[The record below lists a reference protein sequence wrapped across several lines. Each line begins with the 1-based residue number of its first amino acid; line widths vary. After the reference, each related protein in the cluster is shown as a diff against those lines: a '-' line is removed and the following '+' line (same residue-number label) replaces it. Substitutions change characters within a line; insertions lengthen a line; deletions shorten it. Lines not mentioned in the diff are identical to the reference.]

1 MNNEIVLRNDMSFVD
16 LQSIINQAMNLQN
29 EQLRQQVKLLEE
41 KQKTLDAKL
50 DATTDEN
57 TALRELELKRHRV
70 EEHRYGFV
78 SLADLGQVYQV
89 SIGSKYMGKLLRLA
103 GIAKAKQSK
112 TEPLRSS
119 TLNNFSKSVMYGDF
133 PTYQWNPEKC
143 IAKIDRWLDKIGV
156 IDQFYAIDD
165 EAKLHKYIQ
174 ELEQK
179 YSE

>member
-1 MNNEIVLRNDMSFVD
+1 MNEVAVRQGMNFAEIQNV
-16 LQSIINQAMNLQN
+16 INQAMQMQQ
-29 EQLRQQVKLLEE
+29 EQLFKQIQKITEE
-41 KQKTLDAKL
+41 QETIKAEL
-50 DATTDEN
+50 ATTTEEN
-57 TALRELELKRHRV
+57 AALRELELKRHRV

-119 TLNNFSKSVMYGDF
+119 TLNNYSKSVMYGDF